1 MLCSGHIDTFDNFVS
16 MLCCDLSV
24 DFPSNSVI
32 ENNRQVHKAIDHE
45 EEHSSPVSDNDWNF
59 PEQEYRLSYN
69 SSLRGSKYN
78 DELDSLI
85 R

>member
-1 MLCSGHIDTFDNFVS
+1 M
-16 MLCCDLSV
+16 
-24 DFPSNSVI
+24 I